1 MSTNMS
7 GSSQIT
13 VGLHRVQTTAK
24 AIRYHTTETRRLLA
38 VTIDGLSHN
47 GIESFGM
54 GDAVNGVFILSG
66 GLKLTPHAAAQLP
79 LFAGGAGPGGVSHMD
94 RRTVS
99 FLDAVN
105 ISSPAGY
112 KGASVDY
119 SARQGTPAAH
129 LDREVDMQPTMR
141 PNMQQRHRQWAS
153 EHVAAGGYGHSVRM
167 GPHSNVFPWRTV
179 TGPKWLRT
187 AVEVDQG
194 FRCTQNL

>member
-1 MSTNMS
+1 MSS
-7 GSSQIT
+7 SIPGSSFVT
-13 VGLHRVQTTAK
+13 VGGLHRVQTTAT

-79 LFAGGAGPGGVSHMD
+79 MFAGGTGPGGVAHMD

-112 KGASVDY
+112 KGTPVDS
-119 SARQGTPAAH
+119 SARHGTPAARRSMADD
-129 LDREVDMQPTMR
+129 LEREVD
-141 PNMQQRHRQWAS
+141 
-153 EHVAAGGYGHSVRM
+153 
-167 GPHSNVFPWRTV
+167 
-179 TGPKWLRT
+179 
-187 AVEVDQG
+187 
-194 FRCTQNL
+194 